1 MSARELLER
10 HNPVLIILP
19 EDTSRNRPGAVTRG
33 RGRGDYHPCSAE
45 LLLSLVIWRAR
56 PKPWLLVPLLRLLPR
71 FKEAPIDLAELKLK
85 AEAADP
91 ASTAAWE
98 LDIEPIRSQN
108 SRQAWSAYRKIRARP
123 ELAPYLQPVVY
134 GRLAPGRDGPV
145 LQYWYLYIYN
155 DAPNKHEGD
164 WEMVSIQL
172 NEEEKPVRAG
182 YAGHASGYKREWR
195 DVERDGE
202 EERPIVYVARG
213 SHAAYFAYRKRG
225 YRTNSLPT
233 PRNLPPLIQELV
245 SKAYDLVRRY
255 WPFWDHPPAR
265 PDDGST
271 EEPARGE
278 RLDLP
283 NANIIVLP
291 EVAEG
296 APPPAD
302 RWWMRLNGKWGSRHA
317 RGFGVIAPD
326 PPWMHDK
333 WRRPSEW
340 IEGCLPDS

>member
-1 MSARELLER
+1 LSARELLER

-145 LQYWYLYIYN
+145 LQYWYLYVYN
-155 DAPNKHEGD
+155 DFWNNHEAD
-164 WEMVSIQL
+164 WEMATVHL
-172 NEEEKPVRAG
+172 GDGGEPVGALELV
-182 YAGHASGYKREWR
+182 AAELDDADAQHASPA
-195 DVERDGE
+195 VS
-202 EERPIVYVARG
+202 G
-213 SHAAYFAYRKRG
+213 SPSITFM
-225 YRTNSLPT
+225 
-233 PRNLPPLIQELV
+233 
-245 SKAYDLVRRY
+245 
-255 WPFWDHPPAR
+255 FWIACP
-265 PDDGST
+265 
-271 EEPARGE
+271 
-278 RLDLP
+278 
-283 NANIIVLP
+283 
-291 EVAEG
+291 
-296 APPPAD
+296 APPFT
-302 RWWMRLNGKWGSRHA
+302 RLSIAAITVSRGRQTFATGTTPMATRFRCTTSLSAGRVPCITTTQGSSA
-317 RGFGVIAPD
+317 YTASY
-326 PPWMHDK
+326 
-333 WRRPSEW
+333 RPSAVA
-340 IEGCLPDS
+340 